1 MVYYFELKDGSL
13 IACSHRGTYMY
24 DGKHWESTTPLN
36 EAEAEY
42 ARMIDEDELK
52 QLLDGEEIDI
62 TTPVDAPVSYHKKER

>member
-24 DGKHWESTTPLN
+24 EGKHWESTTPLN

-42 ARMIDEDELK
+42 ARMIDEDWRA
-52 QLLDGEEIDI
+52 Q
-62 TTPVDAPVSYHKKER
+62 